1 MSLFLE
7 LIPMTHAPETDAINR
22 LPFPGVCFRRRF
34 FVQYA
39 SGVKISGGKNERI
52 KVIIYSV
59 HCSVLCFALDMTIK
73 ISIYQL
79 GLCLLYTFGW
89 CFSFF
94 VTCTPVS
101 VLKLNS
107 VLIGAGI
114 WYQTNPVQIYM
125 THVPETGA
133 GKWSRF
139 IARRFLERVSW
150 VLFWA
155 NPTRDNCVFSTGLH
169 SGCFNVAV
177 KCPEH
182 EVTLFQMTS
191 ELRSAAVSVQPGR
204 HIITAC
210 V

>member
-1 MSLFLE
+1 
-7 LIPMTHAPETDAINR
+7 MTHAPETDAKNR

-114 WYQTNPVQIYM
+114 WYQTNPVPDLHDTRTRNRRRKMESIYSS
-125 THVPETGA
+125 P
-133 GKWSRF
+133 
-139 IARRFLERVSW
+139 VS
-150 VLFWA
+150 
-155 NPTRDNCVFSTGLH
+155 G
-169 SGCFNVAV
+169 
-177 KCPEH
+177 
-182 EVTLFQMTS
+182 
-191 ELRSAAVSVQPGR
+191 
-204 HIITAC
+204 AC
-210 V
+210 VMGVILSKPDPRQLRV